1 MRQNIISYGKF
12 YLLDDKRF
20 EAPCPSGKGKMLRIE
35 WKEITLDQD
44 ELKSFV
50 DEQRREPM
58 CLQWPLWFYKD
69 HVLKVDGMFADR
81 EDVILKIKHYV
92 LRSER
97 DYERIKQEV
106 ETLENM
112 GSMDDASRLPIPEA
126 VRMFVWQ
133 RDGGK
138 CIKCGNRELLE
149 FDHIIPVS
157 KGGSSTE
164 RNIQLLC
171 ETCNRTKGSAI

>member
-1 MRQNIISYGKF
+1 MPTG
-12 YLLDDKRF
+12 
-20 EAPCPSGKGKMLRIE
+20 
-35 WKEITLDQD
+35 
-44 ELKSFV
+44 
-50 DEQRREPM
+50 
-58 CLQWPLWFYKD
+58 PLWFYKD